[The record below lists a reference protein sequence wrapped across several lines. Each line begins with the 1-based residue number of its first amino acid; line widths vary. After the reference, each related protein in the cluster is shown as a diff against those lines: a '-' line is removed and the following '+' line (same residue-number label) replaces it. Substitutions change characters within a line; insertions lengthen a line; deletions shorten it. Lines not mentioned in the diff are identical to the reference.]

1 MKTTALR
8 MMTIDD
14 GDVAKTMAIA
24 DHKATRA
31 IPPQI
36 VSEMLKPIPASN

>member
-1 MKTTALR
+1 

-36 VSEMLKPIPASN
+36 VSGIDASACSSS